1 MSSAG
6 ERGFTLVEALV
17 AMVVMSLAIVTLAAA
32 TSQALRVEAATLDH
46 LTAAALAD
54 ARMSEIAALPIG
66 GLERLAPTR
75 TGRFGDGNERFSWT
89 ATVTRVPDSPHLFR
103 TLVRV
108 SWPTGSVEIAS
119 VVHREARLGSGEV
132 PWEEGP

>member
-1 MSSAG
+1 MSRAG
-6 ERGFTLVEALV
+6 NGGFTLIEALV
-17 AMVVMSLAIVTLAAA
+17 ALVVMSLAVVTLAAA
-32 TSQALRVEAATLDH
+32 TSQALCVEAATLDH
-46 LTAAALAD
+46 LTAATLAD
-54 ARMSEIAALPIG
+54 ARMSEITALPLG
-66 GLERLAPTR
+66 GLARFNPTR

-108 SWPTGSVEIAS
+108 SWAAGSVEVAS